1 MILLTG
7 QADQHIDIG
16 ATNAGAMDYLVKGR
30 IDSDLLER
38 SIRYAM
44 ARKKAEERLR
54 DAKENLE
61 RRVEGRTSEL
71 RTANEQL
78 MIEIAERREAEEGL
92 QNARD
97 LAIQASRARS
107 EFLANMSHELR
118 TPLNAIIGYS
128 EMLEEQAQDH
138 GQEGLTPDLQKIRG
152 SGKHLLEL
160 IDGILDIS
168 KIEAGRMELY
178 LETFSILEM
187 VQEVVVV
194 VEPLVE
200 KNGNT
205 LEVHWEG
212 EVGPM
217 RADLTKVRQSLF
229 NLLSNACKFPDGG
242 LMTLNVA
249 SQREDGPDWV
259 RFRVTDNGI
268 GMSAEHR
275 SKLFV
280 AFCQADSSTTRKC
293 GGTGLGLA
301 ISRSFCRMMGGELS
315 VESELGKGSTF
326 TIKLPAWVVE
336 PQEESG
342 LRSRLEEQGLERLS
356 LST

>member
-7 QADQHIDIG
+7 QADQHIDIE

-78 MIEIAERREAEEGL
+78 MIEIAERRQAEEGL

-97 LAIQASRARS
+97 LAIQASRAKS

-194 VEPLVE
+194 VEPPVE

-229 NLLSNACKFPDGG
+229 NLLSNACKFTDGG
-242 LMTLNVA
+242 LITLNVA

-280 AFCQADSSTTRKC
+280 AFCQADSSTTRKY